1 MSTPG
6 STTEQ
11 LRFPTL
17 AGHTVRA
24 RFDGGS
30 MSSDFGALLVQ
41 GVDRHIGLTQRLAA
55 ALTDRR
61 HPSYVQH
68 SLRDLLAQRI
78 YQVACGYE
86 DQIDANS
93 LRHDPVFQMSLE
105 RVPCDSEQA
114 LASQSTHSRLENAVR
129 RKDVYRAAVA
139 LIEQFLASY
148 AEPPPIIV
156 LEFDHSEDRTHG
168 QQMFSF
174 YNAHY
179 RQHCYLPLLVFEG
192 LSGRLVTAVLRPGKT
207 PTGRENAAILQRIL
221 KILRARWPDTHI
233 VVRGDGHFSNP
244 ELMDLIDPDPLAD
257 FVFGLSNNKA
267 LARWA
272 QPIVAQAATLHRR
285 RCAHAQRAG
294 ESAPASTRLYEE
306 RSYQARSWSK
316 PRRVVLKAEV
326 MALGE
331 NPRFVVTSLDRP
343 TPQTVY
349 EELYCPRGN
358 DENYIKALKL
368 GFHSDRTSDS
378 SFLANHM
385 RLFFACAAYVLVHAL
400 RTETLR
406 GTELERAQ
414 PSTLM
419 NKLLKIATKVV
430 AYKDRI
436 LLHLP
441 TTCPVQHLLKK
452 VTEILYLVPPLV
464 QAT

>member
-1 MSTPG
+1 MNTTVSTA
-6 STTEQ
+6 EQ
-11 LRFPTL
+11 LRFPTI

-30 MSSDFGALLVQ
+30 MSSDFGALLVR
-41 GVDRHIGLTQRLAA
+41 GVDRQIGLTQRLAA

-61 HPSYVQH
+61 HPSYVEH
-68 SLRDLLAQRI
+68 SLQDLLAQRI

-93 LRHDPVFQMSLE
+93 LRHDPVFKMSVE
-105 RVPCDSEQA
+105 RLPCDPQQA
-114 LASQSTHSRLENAVR
+114 LASQSTHSRLENSVR
-129 RKDVYRAAVA
+129 RKDVYRAAAA
-139 LIEQFLASY
+139 LIEQFIASY

-168 QQMFSF
+168 QQAFSY

-179 RQHCYLPLLVFEG
+179 GQHCYLPLFVFEG
-192 LSGRLVTAVLRPGKT
+192 LSGRLVTAILRPGKT

-221 KILRARWPDTHI
+221 KVLRAQWPDTHI

-244 ELMDLIDPDPLAD
+244 ELMDLIDQDPLAD

-272 QPIVAQAATLHRR
+272 QPIVTQAAKLHRR
-285 RCAHAQRAG
+285 RCEQAQRAG
-294 ESAPASTRLYEE
+294 ESSPPSTRLYEE

-349 EELYCPRGN
+349 EELYCQRGN

-368 GFHSDRTSDS
+368 GFKSDRTSDG

-385 RLFFACAAYVLVHAL
+385 RLLFACAAYVLVHAM

-406 GTELERAQ
+406 GTELEKAE

-419 NKLLKIATKVV
+419 NKLFKIATKVV
-430 AYKDRI
+430 QYKDRI
-436 LLHLP
+436 ILHLP
-441 TTCPVQHLLKK
+441 TVCPVKDLMQKI
-452 VTEILYLVPPLV
+452 TEILYLVPPLV
-464 QAT
+464 KAT